1 MANEIPA
8 SLSNKDPKA
17 RTSELILA
25 QVSSQKRMETLR
37 KAIIKEFSSD
47 RLWLFVSKNL
57 SDNRYK
63 ISVSN
68 YSAGSLEDEI
78 ATRVKKFVKEFLDKE
93 TDLNPDPTPETIESA
108 PSETPVPITELS

>member
-1 MANEIPA
+1 MANEISA

-78 ATRVKKFVKEFLDKE
+78 QHMKTILEKQSEKIRMLEAKK
-93 TDLNPDPTPETIESA
+93 
-108 PSETPVPITELS
+108 